1 MLRKLTVSLLM
12 LALVLVGC
20 EKNND
25 SSTDTSKASGSK
37 EKSEHY
43 ILGYVDDNDNFQD
56 ITDEQF
62 KTHVRGQLG
71 LTPSDI
77 SSWSPKSFHADTAG
91 NQEFVRIR
99 LELTDGS
106 SLSFSQSLK
115 DPGDFEDPDYRAA
128 GNESCTCKSTG
139 CSAFGCEVVSMC
151 SCSDCGNNSGGECTK
166 THKVTAG
173 LTFSAHL

>member
-1 MLRKLTVSLLM
+1 MLRKLSVSLVM
-12 LALVLVGC
+12 LGLVMVGC

-25 SSTDTSKASGSK
+25 SSTATSKPSGSK

-77 SSWSPKSFHADTAG
+77 SSWSPKSFHVDTAD
-91 NQEFVRIR
+91 NVEFVRIR

-106 SLSFSQSLK
+106 SLSFSQSLR
-115 DPGDFEDPDYRAA
+115 DPGNYENPDYRAA
-128 GNESCTCKSTG
+128 GEETCTCKSTS
-139 CSAFGCEVVSMC
+139 CAASGCEVTRMC
-151 SCSDCGNNSGGECTK
+151 ACSNCGDDTGECTK
-166 THKVTAG
+166 THKLTQG

>member
-1 MLRKLTVSLLM
+1 MMRKFSVSLVM
-12 LALVLVGC
+12 LALVSVGC

-25 SSTDTSKASGSK
+25 SSTDTSKPSGSK
-37 EKSEHY
+37 EKSENY

-71 LTPSDI
+71 LTPSEI
-77 SSWSPKSFHADTAG
+77 SSWSPKSFHADTADKV
-91 NQEFVRIR
+91 EFVRIR

-106 SLSFSQSLK
+106 SLSFSQSLEE
-115 DPGDFEDPDYRAA
+115 PGDFEEPDYRAA
-128 GNESCTCKSTG
+128 GEETCTCESNG
-139 CSAFGCEVVSMC
+139 CAAFGCKVTSMC
-151 SCSDCGNNSGGECTK
+151 DCSSCGNDSGECTK
-166 THKVTAG
+166 THKLTQG